1 MGRQYIVFTSEYG
14 SGARLIARQ
23 LAETLDIPFYGEVD
37 LLNETAKY
45 LEIDTQ
51 VLHNFDQYGEVAEID
66 IEKIID
72 GYQTVI
78 LNIVHKGPCIL
89 MERDADYILKDA
101 VSFLNVYVY
110 APDIAK
116 KIERAVKIAGQSE
129 ENTKAFIQQQ
139 EQSRAAFYQQY
150 TDITRAELSEYDL
163 CLNSDTLTGNALDM
177 SICVDIIKS
186 ALQ

>member
-23 LAETLDIPFYGEVD
+23 LAETLGIPFYGEVD

-66 IEKIID
+66 TEKIID
-72 GYQTVI
+72 GYQAVI

-89 MERDADYILKDA
+89 MERGADYILKDA

-110 APDIAK
+110 APDITK
-116 KIERAVKIAGQSE
+116 KIERAVKIGGESE
-129 ENTKAFIQQQ
+129 GNAEIFIQQQ
-139 EQSRAAFYQQY
+139 EESRSLFYKRY
-150 TDITRAELSEYDL
+150 TNITRGKLAEYDL
-163 CLNSDTLTGNALDM
+163 CINSDSLTDLTLDM
-177 SICVDIIKS
+177 TKCIDIIKK
-186 ALQ
+186 AM